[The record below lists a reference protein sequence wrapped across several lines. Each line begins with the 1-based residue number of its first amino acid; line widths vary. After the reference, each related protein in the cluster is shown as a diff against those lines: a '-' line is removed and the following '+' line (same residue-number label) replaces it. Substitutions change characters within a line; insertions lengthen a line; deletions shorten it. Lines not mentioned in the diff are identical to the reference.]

1 MSEAGEGDIAVVL
14 SSELIAK
21 ITQEYFN
28 KVMFKQKVEIV
39 DLKPA
44 SDGYMFSV
52 AFAKEKEKVVEST
65 QVYDVYGSMPGKTPV
80 LMQKGVVVRGSNG
93 KFTKKEKV

>member
-1 MSEAGEGDIAVVL
+1 MSEGEGDIAVVL
-14 SSELIAK
+14 SSELIEK

-52 AFAKEKEKVVEST
+52 SFVKAVEPVTTVQST
-65 QVYDVYGSMPGKTPV
+65 PAEFDASIQRLAQVTAA
-80 LMQKGVVVRGSNG
+80 RASNG
-93 KFTKKEKV
+93 KFAKREKV